1 VLNSGGV
8 SGGVVFAFSVGKGI
22 LGCQEEG
29 GVGTG
34 F

>member
-1 VLNSGGV
+1 VLN